1 MTTAD
6 YAPRERDHRNRCPV
20 HGGPRPCPAC
30 RHTDPMPPGWMEQTK
45 AAIEAGRARLA
56 THDYDQEP
64 ELHDPEGTP

>member
-30 RHTDPMPPGWMEQTK
+30 RHTDPMPADWIEETK
-45 AAIEAGRARLA
+45 ALLDAGRARLES
-56 THDYDQEP
+56 THPKE
-64 ELHDPEGTP
+64 TRR